1 MTNLLK
7 NPTSRKKFLIFVGD
21 VLLIAL
27 SILVVIFLVKIFQRY
42 YLLRILKRP
51 LKFYPLWISAIVYLI
66 ALYIFE
72 MYEIRR
78 RQGKLYIFTSF
89 LLVSFICFLVMFS
102 LAKILRINQ
111 TTMVVI
117 FLFFISSAFF
127 LFFWRWIFM
136 KIFLGSGFFKKNVL
150 FVGKDSL
157 IGEIL
162 KIAPS
167 SDYKI
172 FIEDPPP
179 LDVKKIDNLIASSQI
194 DIIVTPFEEKLS
206 QEFIRTLYNHKLK
219 GIEIYDSEAF
229 YEILT
234 RKFPISHYLAK
245 KEVPYIGVSFNPLF
259 RNFKR
264 MVDIAGAFLLLLI
277 LFPLFLVIFILINL
291 TSGKPVFFIQ
301 ERLGLNQKPFKLV
314 KFRTMIK
321 EAESQNGPQWASKN
335 DERVTKLGRFL
346 RRFRLDELPQLINV
360 LRGDLS
366 FVGPRP
372 IRRYFADLIEE
383 KVPFYSLRFTVK
395 PGLTGW
401 AQVHY
406 DYGGSIEGHI
416 EKFQYDLYYIK
427 RASLFLDLFIILK
440 TLQTIIRRPGY

>member
-1 MTNLLK
+1 
-7 NPTSRKKFLIFVGD
+7 
-21 VLLIAL
+21 
-27 SILVVIFLVKIFQRY
+27 
-42 YLLRILKRP
+42 
-51 LKFYPLWISAIVYLI
+51 
-66 ALYIFE
+66 
-72 MYEIRR
+72 
-78 RQGKLYIFTSF
+78 
-89 LLVSFICFLVMFS
+89 
-102 LAKILRINQ
+102 
-111 TTMVVI
+111 
-117 FLFFISSAFF
+117 
-127 LFFWRWIFM
+127 
-136 KIFLGSGFFKKNVL
+136 
-150 FVGKDSL
+150 
-157 IGEIL
+157 
-162 KIAPS
+162 
-167 SDYKI
+167 
-172 FIEDPPP
+172 
-179 LDVKKIDNLIASSQI
+179 
-194 DIIVTPFEEKLS
+194 
-206 QEFIRTLYNHKLK
+206 
-219 GIEIYDSEAF
+219 
-229 YEILT
+229 
-234 RKFPISHYLAK
+234 
-245 KEVPYIGVSFNPLF
+245 
-259 RNFKR
+259 